1 MAKLVKTNPAD
12 LLNLQSGDYAHFV
25 QDGIAINDV
34 ITFEPRHHVNNIHKT
49 RNIRGIRIF
58 LNILLSVIVFALALI
73 TGFYPISLLLFMAI
87 FDLRSIKRIN
97 LPLNLSDFIPY
108 DNIEEVKMIRGK
120 LGFNYAHII
129 VKDGKENRS
138 IRKLKLYDSQ
148 SGWDRAVVLFRRIG
162 KLNLIEEVAK
172 DFSGLKKITVG
183 KGIEYAVEGDE
194 LFLIENGKYKEER
207 EDPYKYFRFVAIIGV
222 LASLGAAGSKVR
234 MIIENHEY
242 QFVDYLVVVFFIFLA
257 NIPFQFVRKTRP
269 TVIHK
274 SDVIGFKIKRKKF
287 KITLKGWKVFSLV
300 VKHDLKFFTPE
311 DIKLLKEFSE
321 R

>member
-49 RNIRGIRIF
+49 LNIKGIRIF
-58 LNILLSVIVFALALI
+58 LNVLLSVIVFSLALI

-108 DNIEEVKMIRGK
+108 ENIEEVKMIKGK

-129 VKDGKENRS
+129 VTDKKRNRS

-148 SGWDRAVVLFRRIG
+148 SGWDRAVVLFTRIG
-162 KLNLIEEVAK
+162 KLNLKE
-172 DFSGLKKITVG
+172 KI
-183 KGIEYAVEGDE
+183 
-194 LFLIENGKYKEER
+194 
-207 EDPYKYFRFVAIIGV
+207 
-222 LASLGAAGSKVR
+222 
-234 MIIENHEY
+234 
-242 QFVDYLVVVFFIFLA
+242 
-257 NIPFQFVRKTRP
+257 
-269 TVIHK
+269 
-274 SDVIGFKIKRKKF
+274 
-287 KITLKGWKVFSLV
+287 
-300 VKHDLKFFTPE
+300 
-311 DIKLLKEFSE
+311 
-321 R
+321 